1 MVGNDWRKN
10 GQKQAFYFLL
20 LWTIIVAQFG
30 CFLNWNA
37 CTSKFTGGVSLTR
50 DVDFFG
56 IGMGDFR
63 FGVAGIGRWTRH
75 LQNLRKINFRR
86 KSFFFFFFVV
96 ILKNLDAFEQTH
108 HWSRYLGGVDFR
120 RRWILETFRLFGGAG
135 GGSLPC
141 CLLKKFLRKK
151 FFF

>member
-1 MVGNDWRKN
+1 MIDEKMDRNKLFLTIFNFKN
-10 GQKQAFYFLL
+10 FH
-20 LWTIIVAQFG
+20 QFG

-56 IGMGDFR
+56 IRMGDLR

-75 LQNLRKINFRR
+75 LQNLRKRNFRR
-86 KSFFFFFFVV
+86 KSFFFFFLAV

-108 HWSRYLGGVDFR
+108 HWSRYLGSVDFR
-120 RRWILETFRLFGGAG
+120 RRWILETFRLFGGAE
-135 GGSLPC
+135 SKTPFKTESMIVSPKQRHSRPL
-141 CLLKKFLRKK
+141 
-151 FFF
+151 